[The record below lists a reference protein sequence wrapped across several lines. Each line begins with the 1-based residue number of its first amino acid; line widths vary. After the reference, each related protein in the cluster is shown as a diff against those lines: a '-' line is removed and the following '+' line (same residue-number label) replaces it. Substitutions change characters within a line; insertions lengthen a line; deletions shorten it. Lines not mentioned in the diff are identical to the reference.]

1 MKKMKILLAALA
13 LVTCFGCGSK
23 PEPKPLR
30 VVTHIT
36 VTYEDSGAI
45 ERRFFNTEEKM
56 QLLLHH
62 IRSIGIRDT
71 PDTDPETVTAP
82 LIHITLAFS
91 DGTYKVYTHKGSEYF
106 REDNQPW
113 KQISPE
119 KTQGLYQLLMLMP
132 GDEEAPHLLRPH
144 PQHLPFFDDLP
155 A

>member
-1 MKKMKILLAALA
+1 MKKTHILLLIFLLLILAACA
-13 LVTCFGCGSK
+13 FR
-23 PEPKPLR
+23 EPAKPLR
-30 VVTHIT
+30 VVTSIT
-36 VTYEDSGAI
+36 VTYEEHGTI

-82 LIHITLAFS
+82 LIHITLALS
-91 DGTYKVYTHKGSEYF
+91 DGTFKVYTHKGTQYF
-106 REDNQPW
+106 REDNGDW

-132 GDEEAPHLLRPH
+132 SDDEAPHALRPH
-144 PQHLPFFDDLP
+144 PQHLPFFDELP
-155 A
+155 S